1 MAFAAFEFVAD
12 DPLQGHEA
20 AARIRRALQRVCGIE
35 AVTIDVRGQRISI
48 TYNPILLDGD
58 WLGEKLADLGHV
70 VRPALRARSAASPP
84 ARTIIFFLKDNGSI
98 REISQHAYARLVR
111 GEVRMPDL
119 ALRRIRVADWYISCR
134 ESTAEPLNETYSILY
149 FDESGGASPV
159 CQPDLIRANKS
170 LHVTLDADP
179 YAAACEH
186 PADENWYPT
195 ANERRALLALLS
207 EHQYSN
213 RSHSA

>member
-1 MAFAAFEFVAD
+1 MAFATFAFVED
-12 DPLQGHEA
+12 DPLQGRES

-35 AVTIDVRGQRISI
+35 AVTIDVRRQRISI

-70 VRPALRARSAASPP
+70 VRPAFRAGSTASSP
-84 ARTIIFFLKDNGSI
+84 ARTIIFFLRDDGSV
-98 REISQHAYARLVR
+98 REISQHAYARIVR
-111 GEVRMPDL
+111 GEIRMSDL
-119 ALRRIRVADWYISCR
+119 ALRRIRVADWYVSCG

-159 CQPDLIRANKS
+159 CQPDLIRENKS
-170 LHVTLDADP
+170 LHVTLCADP
-179 YAAACEH
+179 YAAACEG
-186 PADENWYPT
+186 PADETWYPT
-195 ANERRALLALLS
+195 ADERRALLGLLR
-207 EHQYSN
+207 EHQYSS